1 MTDMQPISIERLY
14 PHIVVI
20 GVGGGGGNAVAN
32 MIANGVRGVQFIV
45 ANTDAQALNGSPS
58 HHRIQ
63 LGRHTTDGLGAGSAA
78 EIGRLAAEESIEAIV
93 SALRGAHMVFIAAG
107 MGGGTGTGA
116 APVIAR
122 AARAL
127 GILTVGVVTRP
138 FDFEGRRRRKTA
150 DAGIAEL
157 EQHVDTLIVIP
168 NQNLFRVATAET
180 TFKMAFEMA
189 DDVLS
194 QGVRSISDLMV
205 APGLVNLDFAD
216 LCSVMGGMGL
226 AMIGTGEAT
235 GRDRAT
241 TAAALAIANPLLD
254 GVMDGARG
262 LIISIVGGDDLG
274 LVEIDEAASY
284 ISQVL
289 DPDAQIIWGSAVDPS
304 FTGRFRVSIIAT
316 GLKCGEETPC
326 MSITDIITATQAQQ
340 PVIEPV
346 ATMIFAGPSPMA
358 PAIASPAIA
367 SPAHASAAHVLPAH
381 VLPTGSQL
389 PLPIPPATKV
399 HVEADA
405 GDCLSLEVVASE
417 VVQPEPSS
425 VTPAPLP
432 VPVGKVEITSRSYH
446 AAPGLHGREP
456 HGPSLFDRIF
466 NKARAATFDNVGD
479 PRSAVASAGPLATP
493 ANVTIRQRGIPV
505 VISANRASTAAAI

>member
-1 MTDMQPISIERLY
+1 MTDLQPISIERLY

-241 TAAALAIANPLLD
+241 TAATLAIANPLLD

-316 GLKCGEETPC
+316 GLKCGEETPSL
-326 MSITDIITATQAQQ
+326 SITDIIAAQHPVVEPEAT
-340 PVIEPV
+340 V
-346 ATMIFAGPSPMA
+346 IFAGPSPMA
-358 PAIASPAIA
+358 PAIAPPVVA
-367 SPAHASAAHVLPAH
+367 
-381 VLPTGSQL
+381 QL
-389 PLPIPPATKV
+389 PLPMPPAATV

-405 GDCLSLEVVASE
+405 GDCLSLEVVATE
-417 VVQPEPSS
+417 VVEPETSGLA
-425 VTPAPLP
+425 PAALPLP
-432 VPVGKVEITSRSYH
+432 AGSVEIPSRSYH
-446 AAPGLHGREP
+446 AAPGFHAREP

-466 NKARAATFDNVGD
+466 NKARAATFDDVGA
-479 PRSAVASAGPLATP
+479 PRSAVGSAGSGATP
-493 ANVTIRQRGIPV
+493 ANVAGRQRGIPV
-505 VISANRASTAAAI
+505 VISANRAGTAAAI